1 MVMTFLVSSKYTS
14 INIDWNALGVNSP
27 NGTNGPNGANGA
39 NGANGTNPFSPT
51 NPNGATNPNGKQAPQ
66 AQGPVDIQAPDAENY
81 QAQFNTKLGLI
92 AKYVKEYIVLDEN
105 GEEIDVNKIRKD
117 YAGKYEEGVKY
128 CDELIESFD
137 HEKVEKIVKAQYNK
151 ANQARYDAGKSIAD
165 NWVEAIKSAGT
176 EAAKLNASGVNKN
189 NVLDVIGAFVLNE
202 EVKNGQVSVYEL
214 FEDPNMA
221 ETLVSALKGR
231 AQDFIKR
238 KDLDQATK
246 DEVVTQTNA
255 LVDAKYA
262 YTQATTEDLEDNR
275 KTLVDSYMTLAQTI
289 RAKEAEL
296 NDAAAPKYYGVP
308 ESYGMEITSQTD
320 RAEEEANAYNSR
332 KKLNNNF

>member
-1 MVMTFLVSSKYTS
+1 MVMTFLNSPQYTY
-14 INIDWNALGVNSP
+14 INIDWKALGVGGPNGVNNANGTTVINGNNGVNNNNNVNGNNNNNNN
-27 NGTNGPNGANGA
+27 NGTNV
-39 NGANGTNPFSPT
+39 
-51 NPNGATNPNGKQAPQ
+51 
-66 AQGPVDIQAPDAENY
+66 QGPSDIQAPAADNY

-105 GEEIDVNKIRKD
+105 GEEIDVNKIRSE

-137 HEKVEKIVKAQYNK
+137 HDKVEKIVKAQYNK
-151 ANQARYDAGKSIAD
+151 TNQARYDAGKSIAD

-189 NVLDVIGAFVLNE
+189 NVLDVMGAFVLNE
-202 EVKNGQVSVYEL
+202 EVKDGQVSVYEL
-214 FEDPNMA
+214 FEDPDMA
-221 ETLVSALKGR
+221 ETLVNALKGR

-238 KDLDQATK
+238 KDLDQETK
-246 DEVVTQTNA
+246 DAIVLQTND

-262 YTQATTEDLEDNR
+262 YTQADTQDLESTR
-275 KTLVDSYMTLAQTI
+275 KTLVDSFMTLAQSI

-296 NDAAAPKYYGVP
+296 NDAAAPQYYGVP
-308 ESYGMEITSQTD
+308 ESFGMEITSQTD
-320 RAEEEANAYNSR
+320 RANEEKSAYNGR
-332 KKLNNNF
+332 RRLNNNF

>member
-1 MVMTFLVSSKYTS
+1 MVMELLSSSRYTYV
-14 INIDWNALGVNSP
+14 NIDWNALGIK
-27 NGTNGPNGANGA
+27 NGANGSSGVTVTPGV
-39 NGANGTNPFSPT
+39 NGVNPFNPT
-51 NPNGATNPNGKQAPQ
+51 NPNGTTNPNGNQTPQ
-66 AQGPVDIQAPDAENY
+66 AQGPVDIQAPDTEDY

-92 AKYVKEYIVLDEN
+92 TKYVKEYIVLDEN
-105 GEEIDVNKIRKD
+105 GKEIDVNKIRKD
-117 YAGKYEEGVKY
+117 YANKYEEGVKY

-137 HEKVEKIVKAQYNK
+137 HDKVEKIVKAEYNK
-151 ANQARYDAGKSIAD
+151 ANQAKYDAGKSIAD

-202 EVKNGQVSVYEL
+202 EVKDGQVSVYEL
-214 FEDPNMA
+214 FEDPKMA

-231 AQDFIKR
+231 AQDFINR
-238 KDLDQATK
+238 KDLDQETK
-246 DEVVTQTNA
+246 EAVIAQTNE

-262 YTQATTEDLEDNR
+262 YTQSATEDLEDNR
-275 KTLVDSYMTLAQTI
+275 KILVDSYMTLAQTI

-308 ESYGMEITSQTD
+308 ESYGMEITNQTD
-320 RAEEEANAYNSR
+320 RAEEEANAYNGR
-332 KKLNNNF
+332 RRLNNNF